1 MYTVGVVVDLRVQAE
16 CRGAQFL
23 SSAPFWSFF
32 SLRGKIDRLVSECV
46 LEPGLHCCLRCD
58 SHMLSVHWYLFQTEH
73 FQWCF
78 LQPLEVTGFLV
89 LSGRAFPEAFDRTV
103 CVHQPLKL
111 WRSYIRILRQDIY
124 SEKDYDQSL

>member
-1 MYTVGVVVDLRVQAE
+1 MDLSVQAE
-16 CRGAQFL
+16 CRGTQFL

-32 SLRGKIDRLVSECV
+32 ILRGKIDHWLVSECM

-58 SHMLSVHWYLFQTEH
+58 SHMVSVHWYLFQTEH
-73 FQWCF
+73 FKWCF
-78 LQPLEVTGFLV
+78 LQHLEVPEFLV
-89 LSGRAFPEAFDRTV
+89 LSGRAFPEAFDRMV

-111 WRSYIRILRQDIY
+111 WRSYIRILQQDIP